1 MWSNTDNGYT
11 MEALYAVMGTTR
23 QAVHQSRCRAEQR
36 KERERAVLEQVRAIR
51 SQHPRMGSRSLHAM
65 LHEPQM
71 GVTAFERLM
80 ATERLTVPRKRKYV
94 VTTQTH
100 ADRRF
105 PNLINGLL
113 LNDVNQLIVGDI
125 THMQNTSGV
134 YYVFIL
140 KDVYTKYVFLHGSD
154 NMRGEQAESCL
165 MQMMRVRETMDFEG
179 TIHHTDGG
187 GQYRSDAYLDKL
199 NSAKFRISQAYTCLE
214 NGIAEQCHDTV
225 KNQYLLHEDIR
236 SVRQLQKALA
246 KIQYLINEERPVKA
260 LGNLTPAA
268 FEQQLTCVPLAERQV
283 FTCYD
288 FRAKQTGQQVLQACT
303 PEMLVYSYTQ
313 NKQLQTE
320 EPGAATNGIPEDR

>member
-1 MWSNTDNGYT
+1 
-11 MEALYAVMGTTR
+11 MEDLYAVMGTTR
-23 QAVHQSRCRAEQR
+23 QAVHQARCRVEQR
-36 KERERAVLEQVRAIR
+36 KEQERAVLEQVHVIR
-51 SQHPRMGSRSLHAM
+51 SKHPRMGSRSLYTM
-65 LHEPQM
+65 LYEPQI

-80 ATERLTVPRKRKYV
+80 STEQLTVPRKRKHI
-94 VTTQTH
+94 VTTQTR

-125 THMQNTSGV
+125 THMKNTSGI
-134 YYVFIL
+134 YYIFAL

-154 NMRGEQAESCL
+154 NMRGEQAEYCL
-165 MQMMRVRETMDFEG
+165 MRMMRVRKAMDFEG

-187 GQYRSDAYLDKL
+187 GQYRSDAYLEKL
-199 NSAKFRISQAYTCLE
+199 SHAKFRISQAYSCLE

-236 SVRQLQKALA
+236 SVNHLQKALA
-246 KIQYLINEERPVKA
+246 KTEYLINEERPVKA

-268 FEQQLTCVPLAERQV
+268 FEQQLRSVPLAERQV

-288 FRAKQTGQQVLQACT
+288 FTARQSGQQVLEAFT
-303 PEMLVYSYTQ
+303 SEILVYTYTQ